1 MILLTPKEVGER
13 LRVSPRTVYSWIE
26 SGRLPS
32 VRLSERVTRVPEEAV
47 DAFVRGA
54 FVAAE
59 APAPYEAP
67 SAIGERAVTESPSER
82 IRAQLALH
90 REEIVRIAAD
100 NRAEK
105 VRVFGSVARGDARA
119 DSDVDLLVDARA
131 DASLFDLGRIGTA
144 VGDVLHRRV
153 DVVASSDL
161 KPLVRDTVL
170 AEAILL

>member
-59 APAPYEAP
+59 APAAYAP
-67 SAIGERAVTESPSER
+67 SAIGERAATESPSER